1 MKRIMGRV
9 AAVVAAAA
17 MAPILATATVQAAPG
32 TVYFNAAGLSCAI
45 AGDGTVGCDFGSP
58 MRLQY
63 SFLPIPI
70 PVNEIV
76 IDRPA
81 LPAHPTFDAGTPYT
95 RPGGNPGLESVATG
109 TGPWGPYIE
118 HAGARCE
125 VGFHGSFT
133 CTAKGHAFTS
143 FGGTLSA

>member
-9 AAVVAAAA
+9 VGVVAAAA
-17 MAPILATATVQAAPG
+17 MAPILLAATAQADPA
-32 TVYFNAAGLSCAI
+32 TVYFSAGGMNCAI
-45 AGDGTVGCDFGSP
+45 AGDGSLGCDFGSP

-63 SFLPIPI
+63 SFLPFSF

-76 IDRPA
+76 IDQPA

-95 RPGGNPGLESVATG
+95 LPGGNPGLDSVATG
-109 TGPWGPYIE
+109 AGQWGPYIE

-133 CTAKGHAFTS
+133 CTSKGHAFSS
-143 FGGTLSA
+143 FGGSISA